1 MLEEVGVKQPAGNHG
16 IESLRAC
23 REQNLLYLIP
33 NTFSREVCCERG
45 IGHNGKK
52 GILFDFK
59 PEPGRKTEG
68 AQHAQRIF
76 FKTLLRAADS
86 ANDAGADIVDPVIG
100 IDQNTGRGH
109 RNGIDGK
116 ITPAEIGIQIS
127 HKTDMVRVAMV
138 QIFPVVPEGCNL
150 HKLPAGTHG
159 KRPMFD
165 ARRDRIWK
173 QLQ

>member
-1 MLEEVGVKQPAGNHG
+1 MKRLLCPSMMCANFGHLAAEV
-16 IESLRAC
+16 RA
-23 REQNLLYLIP
+23 L
-33 NTFSREVCCERG
+33 
-45 IGHNGKK
+45 
-52 GILFDFK
+52 D
-59 PEPGRKTEG
+59 
-68 AQHAQRIF
+68 
-76 FKTLLRAADS
+76 
-86 ANDAGADIVDPVIG
+86 DAGADIFDPMIG
-100 IDQNTGRGH
+100 IDQNTSRGH

-138 QIFPVVPEGCNL
+138 QIFPIVPEGCNL